1 MNGNIAYEWPTSQG
15 CYPAKVFPPIIR
27 DAVFEVS
34 ANLHLPVEL
43 AAQAALG
50 AISLIVQSFANVECP
65 GHEPAPCAIFLM
77 GISNSSGGKSLVE
90 QRFIREIVAFERRQ
104 SEEVA
109 AKEAQFR
116 ADLKIWQDD
125 ERRLSKEYG
134 RVEKGSAEEQLIC
147 EARVQHEL
155 DRPVKPVKRQLRYAE
170 LSPQGLRDA
179 LIEHGAIG
187 IFSPEAGPVL
197 TGITFSQQAMLSS
210 YWSGEDR
217 PTALVSGDRRPVEP
231 RLTVVLQLQE
241 GKFANYMKRRGREA
255 FEVGLMG
262 RFLVAAPYTDDKPGQ
277 RVYVEDMS
285 ELKLGLFNERVRQ
298 ILEQTVP
305 LPHDRQV
312 RRLSDDAKLYWKY
325 FKEQIHDRLICGPYS
340 DDMKSFFRKLAQQAS
355 RIATLFDYFEGRSG
369 EISGDAMESAI
380 ALCEWYA
387 HEFIQIFSEYVPS
400 QRQKIDEAKR
410 DLLLWLQGV
419 RAAPY
424 RYQKLTPGRYTEREL
439 NNYSNVRGEPVVLGM
454 AIDELEDEGHISV
467 DHGRKGGRIIVFP
480 PLIEPIIHQFFRPIK
495 NF

>member
-1 MNGNIAYEWPTSQG
+1 MNGDIDYQWPTSHG
-15 CYPAKVFPPIIR
+15 CYPAEVFPPIIR
-27 DAVFEVS
+27 DAVFEVTE
-34 ANLHLPVEL
+34 NLNLPVEL
-43 AAQAALG
+43 AAHAALG
-50 AISLIVQSFANVECP
+50 AISLAVQRFANIKCP
-65 GHEPAPCAIFLM
+65 GHEPAPCSLFLIA
-77 GISNSSGGKSLVE
+77 ISNSSGGKSLAE
-90 QRFIREIVAFERRQ
+90 QRFIREFVAFERRQ

-109 AKEAQFR
+109 VKEPQFR
-116 ADLKIWQDD
+116 AEQKIWQEDD
-125 ERRLSKEYG
+125 RRLSKEYG

-147 EARVQHEL
+147 QARLQHEL
-155 DRPVKPVKRQLRYAE
+155 DRPVKPEQRQLRYAE
-170 LSPQGLRDA
+170 LSPQGLRDV

-231 RLTVVLQLQE
+231 RLTIVLQVQE
-241 GKFANYMKRRGREA
+241 GKFSNYMKRRGSEA
-255 FEVGLMG
+255 FEVGLMS
-262 RFLVAAPYTDDKPGQ
+262 RFLVAAPYADDKPGQ

-312 RRLSDDAKLYWKY
+312 RRLSDDAKLYWRY
-325 FKEQIHDRLICGPYS
+325 FKERVHDDLICGSYS

-355 RIATLFDYFEGRSG
+355 RIATLLDYFEGRSG
-369 EISGDAMESAI
+369 DVSGDSMESAI

-387 HEFIQIFSEYVPS
+387 HEFIRIFSEYFPS

-424 RYQKLTPGRYTEREL
+424 RCQKLTPGRYTEREL
-439 NNYSNVRGEPVVLGM
+439 NNYSNIRGEPAVLGM
-454 AIDELEDEGHISV
+454 AIDELGDEGHISV
-467 DHGRKGGRIIVFP
+467 DRGRKGGRIIVFP
-480 PLIEPIIHQFFRPIK
+480 PLGEPLTHQFLRPIK